1 MNQASVASLRGPLF
15 RPFFLAVA
23 FGVLLTLS
31 QAQTAGTGAI
41 SGTINDP
48 SGAVITGATIKVID
62 QTTGETRTAASSAE
76 GVFLVPLLRARIT
89 SK

>member
-48 SGAVITGATIKVID
+48 SGAVIKSKKRF
-62 QTTGETRTAASSAE
+62 QSSRTCDWFYDCLA
-76 GVFLVPLLRARIT
+76 
-89 SK
+89 